1 MSSIRPRRRRKLCDL
16 FFSQSRTHKIK
27 NHNEALTTKC
37 RLQKAVTQL
46 SSFCSFHIIFLF
58 TDTRW
63 CYGCAI
69 WISKSWSH
77 EEKEKYEFWMLVAR
91 IIMPHCT
98 GAAFCNFTQY
108 KWTLQ
113 SAIGRLCRPEKTL
126 CTNKPTF
133 NLSTWPKRLFS
144 ALLFTKIN
152 LMLTFS
158 IIYYFKFIRYRFPS
172 ILVHSKNSNE
182 SLVACMKDISP
193 LKAKHV
199 IYYGKLFT
207 YSR

>member
-1 MSSIRPRRRRKLCDL
+1 MSSIRPRREEEN
-16 FFSQSRTHKIK
+16 FAIYIFSQSRTHKIK

-46 SSFCSFHIIFLF
+46 SSFCSFQYFFLF

-63 CYGCAI
+63 CYGCCAI

-77 EEKEKYEFWMLVAR
+77 EEKEKYELWMLVAR

-126 CTNKPTF
+126 CAKTNLSTF
-133 NLSTWPKRLFS
+133 NLYDM
-144 ALLFTKIN
+144 A
-152 LMLTFS
+152 
-158 IIYYFKFIRYRFPS
+158 
-172 ILVHSKNSNE
+172 
-182 SLVACMKDISP
+182 
-193 LKAKHV
+193 KAT
-199 IYYGKLFT
+199 L
-207 YSR
+207 